1 MPDEA
6 GWNRY
11 LKLGRPAFAKQ
22 WSEELKL
29 AGIDASASIPEK
41 LSTNLSRQ
49 MKFVRDHPEVYLT
62 FMPRGTGLTRLTQ
75 NERHITQT
83 RRRFMLLGQTLA
95 GQQALD
101 IRQCIAATRQLDLCS
116 DAPLELWGYG
126 HTASLVTVAALFED
140 GIRKINLR
148 DYPATD
154 KDQPDYLN
162 ISRFATPAQL
172 LDLAKRRTQ
181 VKILKKRG
189 TK

>member
-1 MPDEA
+1 
-6 GWNRY
+6 
-11 LKLGRPAFAKQ
+11 
-22 WSEELKL
+22 
-29 AGIDASASIPEK
+29 
-41 LSTNLSRQ
+41 
-49 MKFVRDHPEVYLT
+49 
-62 FMPRGTGLTRLTQ
+62 MPRGTGLTRLTQ

-101 IRQCIAATRQLDLCS
+101 IRQCIAATRQLDLCN
-116 DAPLELWGYG
+116 DAPFELWGYG

-148 DYPATD
+148 DYPAND

-189 TK
+189 AK

>member
-1 MPDEA
+1 MM
-6 GWNRY
+6 
-11 LKLGRPAFAKQ
+11 
-22 WSEELKL
+22 
-29 AGIDASASIPEK
+29 
-41 LSTNLSRQ
+41 LSS
-49 MKFVRDHPEVYLT
+49 FV
-62 FMPRGTGLTRLTQ
+62 
-75 NERHITQT
+75 
-83 RRRFMLLGQTLA
+83 LA

-154 KDQPDYLN
+154 KEQPDYLN
-162 ISRFATPAQL
+162 ISRFATPGQL

-181 VKILKKRG
+181 INLLKKRG
-189 TK
+189 GQ